1 MAPLIALFTDFGC
14 GGPYVGQM
22 RSVLHTLVPA
32 VPVVDLVQD
41 APRFDPRA
49 GAYLLEACTR
59 SLPPGALVVAV
70 VDPGVGSGDRR
81 PVWVEAGGRLY
92 VGPDNGLLH
101 RVAAAD
107 DDATR
112 HEILWRPAE
121 LSATFHG
128 RDLFAPVAGRLARG
142 EAVESRIVPYDPDEL
157 ARYPADWPAI
167 VYIDHYGNAMTGLQA
182 GALPAD
188 ARLRVGKALF
198 ESARTF
204 SDRPEGAGFWYVNSQ
219 GLVELAANRASAAGL
234 YALEPGMPVEPLAV
248 A

>member
-1 MAPLIALFTDFGC
+1 M
-14 GGPYVGQM
+14 
-22 RSVLHTLVPA
+22 
-32 VPVVDLVQD
+32 
-41 APRFDPRA
+41 
-49 GAYLLEACTR
+49 
-59 SLPPGALVVAV
+59 
-70 VDPGVGSGDRR
+70 
-81 PVWVEAGGRLY
+81 
-92 VGPDNGLLH
+92 
-101 RVAAAD
+101 
-107 DDATR
+107 
-112 HEILWRPAE
+112 
-121 LSATFHG
+121 
-128 RDLFAPVAGRLARG
+128 
-142 EAVESRIVPYDPDEL
+142 VPYDPDEL